1 MVLAPGP
8 PGQRTA
14 RLGLFE
20 HFCYKYAGPYRNE
33 PGGPVYDLLLL
44 QVDSEHFPQ

>member
-14 RLGLFE
+14 RRGLLE
-20 HFCYKYAGPYRNE
+20 HLCYKYAGLYRNE